1 MRVDFRALM
10 MGCGFALMW
19 SSAFTSAKVAVAY
32 APPFAILGVRFLIS
46 GLLAVGIAWVMG
58 QRARLSRKQWA
69 ALAAFGVLQNVIYLG
84 GNFYAAQVIDASLA
98 VIIASLLPLLVAGAN
113 ALRGERLGAMAT
125 VGLFAGLAGVLLI
138 MGARLDGGADVTGVL
153 IIVCA
158 VLALTLAT
166 LLVQGASSGDNVIMV
181 VGLQMLVGSAVLLPL
196 SLATEPWVIDWK
208 WQLIVA
214 FTYTTLVPGL
224 LATITWFMLV
234 NRIGATRAATF
245 HFLNPFLGV
254 AIASFILGE
263 ALGLTD
269 MLGVVV
275 IMAGILAV
283 QLSRRA

>member
-1 MRVDFRALM
+1 
-10 MGCGFALMW
+10 
-19 SSAFTSAKVAVAY
+19 
-32 APPFAILGVRFLIS
+32 
-46 GLLAVGIAWVMG
+46 
-58 QRARLSRKQWA
+58 
-69 ALAAFGVLQNVIYLG
+69 
-84 GNFYAAQVIDASLA
+84 
-98 VIIASLLPLLVAGAN
+98 
-113 ALRGERLGAMAT
+113 MAT
-125 VGLFAGLAGVLLI
+125 LGLFAGLAGVLLI

-196 SLATEPWVIDWK
+196 SVATESWIIDWQ